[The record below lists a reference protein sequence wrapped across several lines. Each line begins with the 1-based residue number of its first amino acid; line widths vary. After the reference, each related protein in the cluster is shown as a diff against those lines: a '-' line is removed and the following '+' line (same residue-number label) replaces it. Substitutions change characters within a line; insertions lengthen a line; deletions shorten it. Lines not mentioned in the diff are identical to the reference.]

1 MRLLFSGNVVPK
13 TIFLGYDNVSELREL
28 KLEFLA
34 KIEVKSLELLMIQL
48 VHKIW
53 TVLRIIDPIQK
64 KVESEVKIQPQHTHI
79 SKTNLT
85 H

>member
-48 VHKIW
+48 VHKI
-53 TVLRIIDPIQK
+53 
-64 KVESEVKIQPQHTHI
+64 
-79 SKTNLT
+79 
-85 H
+85 